1 MKIQF
6 DKTCN
11 IEDVDGFMAWFEYQ
25 GDASIFT
32 ALGSNDAPQP
42 NTNIHPLTS
51 GTTNEHGDFLISFL

>member
-1 MKIQF
+1 
-6 DKTCN
+6 
-11 IEDVDGFMAWFEYQ
+11 MAWFEYQ